1 LFSVASGGHKHPA
14 EAWDPMFEEFNLE
27 IASEVNSIAPAVDK
41 IVAQIRESQCL
52 PGKEPDVEMA
62 LFEAL
67 ANAVIHGNHE
77 EKSKSVRISCR
88 QEPGDRVHIVVR
100 DQGAG
105 FDPAAVPDPTRPEN
119 LEAEHG
125 RGILMMKAFMDE
137 VHFEKGGTEV
147 HLVKKCDRAAVK
159 KAAS

>member
-1 LFSVASGGHKHPA
+1 ML
-14 EAWDPMFEEFNLE
+14 DEFNLE

-41 IVAQIRESQCL
+41 IVGQIRDSQCL

-77 EKSKSVRISCR
+77 EKSKKVRISCR
-88 QEPGDRVHIVVR
+88 QESEDRVHIIVI

-105 FDPAAVPDPTRPEN
+105 FDPGAVPDPTRPEN

-137 VHFEKGGTEV
+137 VRFEKGGTEV
-147 HLVKKCDRAAVK
+147 HLVKKCERPAMK

>member
-1 LFSVASGGHKHPA
+1 ML
-14 EAWDPMFEEFNLE
+14 DEFNLE

-41 IVAQIRESQCL
+41 IVGQIRDSQCL

-77 EKSKSVRISCR
+77 EKSKKVRISCR
-88 QEPGDRVHIVVR
+88 QESEDRVHIIVI

-105 FDPAAVPDPTRPEN
+105 FDPGPVPDPTRPEN

-137 VHFEKGGTEV
+137 VRFEKGGTEV
-147 HLVKKCDRAAVK
+147 HLVKKCERPAMK